1 MRWRRGPLENGVFSE
16 IAEMANERQNCQIIN
31 KNSNEMA
38 KGRGPL
44 EVAILAKMAET
55 ANKRQ
60 NCQIINKNSNEM
72 ANGPFGKW
80 PFWRKWRKR
89 RLNAEIAKM

>member
-16 IAEMANERQNCQIIN
+16 IVEMANERQNCQIIN

-38 KGRGPL
+38 D
-44 EVAILAKMAET
+44 
-55 ANKRQ
+55 
-60 NCQIINKNSNEM
+60 
-72 ANGPFGKW
+72 GPFGKW

>member
-38 KGRGPL
+38 KGRGPS
-44 EVAILAKMAET
+44 ESGDFGET
-55 ANKRQ
+55 GVFG
-60 NCQIINKNSNEM
+60 E
-72 ANGPFGKW
+72 NGD
-80 PFWRKWRKR
+80 
-89 RLNAEIAKM
+89 